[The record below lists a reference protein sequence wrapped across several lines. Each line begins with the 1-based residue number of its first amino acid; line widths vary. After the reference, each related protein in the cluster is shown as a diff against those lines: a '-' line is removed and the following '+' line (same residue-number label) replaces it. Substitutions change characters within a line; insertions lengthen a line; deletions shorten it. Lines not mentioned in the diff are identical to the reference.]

1 MVLELLTIIRFQ
13 VPVDITN
20 SQSSFYFLPQ
30 NHSISITAAADRPWK
45 KAFHVLRG
53 KRSGQ
58 QQQENVSFSHPR
70 FLQ

>member
-1 MVLELLTIIRFQ
+1 MVLELLTIHRT
-13 VPVDITN
+13 DSKHWST

-53 KRSGQ
+53 ERSGQ
-58 QQQENVSFSHPR
+58 QQQENVSFSHAR